1 MANLLQAM
9 GNAQPVSQ
17 FIDTA
22 LKYQTVQSNMET
34 QRMKQQLLQQQVLQ
48 SEKDNK
54 QYDPNAVLSLYD
66 EHVRPHIMEAWKQS
80 GVLDPST
87 GQIRGADVRN
97 TPNIIT
103 ENQKVSEA
111 LMTAE
116 YERLAKK
123 NATLAKKTDAA
134 SQEEALSNVA
144 QMTAIEKAR
153 RLGKD
158 NKDKFKAVNTGEGVL
173 PFNEST
179 GEAGEAIGTSPE
191 KGGGAG
197 GIDPSV
203 VRTFEAAHPEL
214 VEKRGTKEY
223 GDALLKFI
231 QSGERPYSQFVG
243 TTPDGKTGI
252 TFDAR
257 KGTFDAQPL
266 PGGGNLQPKI
276 SPTIPTGETTVF
288 QQIGTL
294 KEALGQ
300 VTSMYEDSFVGP
312 IAGPAGK
319 IQDNWGVMPNA
330 KRAEF
335 RALTANLY
343 NTIIYLRSGKQ
354 INEEEAKRL
363 MDELPTMNISPTG
376 FQAKL
381 KKFTWELNSI
391 ERGRLR
397 QLKGA
402 GYRNVGEAQGTP
414 SGPSVMEKRTLPN
427 GQVWE
432 SLSDGTFRQ
441 VK

>member
-1 MANLLQAM
+1 
-9 GNAQPVSQ
+9 
-17 FIDTA
+17 
-22 LKYQTVQSNMET
+22 
-34 QRMKQQLLQQQVLQ
+34 
-48 SEKDNK
+48 
-54 QYDPNAVLSLYD
+54 
-66 EHVRPHIMEAWKQS
+66 
-80 GVLDPST
+80 
-87 GQIRGADVRN
+87 
-97 TPNIIT
+97 
-103 ENQKVSEA
+103 
-111 LMTAE
+111 
-116 YERLAKK
+116 
-123 NATLAKKTDAA
+123 
-134 SQEEALSNVA
+134 
-144 QMTAIEKAR
+144 
-153 RLGKD
+153 
-158 NKDKFKAVNTGEGVL
+158 
-173 PFNEST
+173 
-179 GEAGEAIGTSPE
+179 
-191 KGGGAG
+191 
-197 GIDPSV
+197 
-203 VRTFEAAHPEL
+203 
-214 VEKRGTKEY
+214 
-223 GDALLKFI
+223 
-231 QSGERPYSQFVG
+231 
-243 TTPDGKTGI
+243 
-252 TFDAR
+252 
-257 KGTFDAQPL
+257 
-266 PGGGNLQPKI
+266 
-276 SPTIPTGETTVF
+276 VF

-414 SGPSVMEKRTLPN
+414 PGPSVMEKRTLPN

>member
-243 TTPDGKTGI
+243 TTSDGKQGI

-257 KGTFDAQPL
+257 KGTFDVQPL
-266 PGGGNLQPKI
+266 PGGGNIQPKI